1 MQDPVGFL
9 KALFKA
15 GLDAAD
21 PLKIVPK
28 HLPPP
33 PKGRTVVVGA
43 GKAAASMAKA
53 VEDNWPADKS
63 LQGLVVTQYGYGLP
77 TKRIEVIEAAHP
89 FPDDSAED
97 AAKKM
102 LALVNGLT
110 SDDLVLALIS
120 GGGSSLMSL
129 PAPGISRADKKA
141 VISGLMKAGAPISA
155 INCVRKHVSAIKG
168 GRLALAAHPAP
179 VHTLLI
185 SDVPGDVPHI
195 IASGPTLPD
204 PTTRADTG
212 AILRKYLTRLDSEG
226 ALFSAS
232 LEKIPQSV
240 LTYISEPDH
249 ETPKPS
255 DLRINA
261 ALAKIIARNM
271 DALNAAAAAARTAG
285 IEPVILGDNIEGIA
299 REVGKTHIEYALR
312 KLGQRPFVLIS
323 GGETTVHITGKG
335 KGGRNSEYILGAAL
349 HAAGNSQ
356 IYGLAAGTDGL
367 DGNGGCA
374 GAFFTPK
381 TLEQAA
387 EKGLNPETYLFDND
401 TATFF
406 AALDSQ
412 IVTGP
417 TRTNV
422 TDLRAI
428 LVV

>member
-43 GKAAASMAKA
+43 GKAAAGMAKA
-53 VEDNWPADKS
+53 VEAHWPADKS
-63 LQGLVVTQYGYGLP
+63 IQGLVVTQYGYGLP
-77 TKRIEVIEAAHP
+77 TRLIEVIEAAHP

-97 AAKKM
+97 AARRM
-102 LALVNGLT
+102 LKLVEGLNA
-110 SDDLVLALIS
+110 DDLVLALIS

-129 PAPGISRADKKA
+129 PAPGISRADKKS
-141 VISGLMKAGAPISA
+141 VISSLMKAGAPISD
-155 INCVRKHVSAIKG
+155 INCVRKHISAIKG

-204 PTTRADTG
+204 PTTQADARA
-212 AILRKYLTRLDSEG
+212 ALNKFRVAVPDSVH
-226 ALFSAS
+226 AWLAHSAN
-232 LEKIPQSV
+232 
-240 LTYISEPDH
+240 
-249 ETPKPS
+249 ETPKQGDPGFGKDNS
-255 DLRINA
+255 
-261 ALAKIIARNM
+261 KMIASGK
-271 DALNAAAAAARTAG
+271 DALLAAAKYASAHG
-285 IEPVILGDNIEGIA
+285 VEPVLLGTDVEGEA
-299 REVGKTHIEYALR
+299 RQIGAEHVLKSLTYLKHGPA
-312 KLGQRPFVLIS
+312 VLIS
-323 GGETTVHITGKG
+323 GGETTVTITGNG

-349 HAAGNSQ
+349 AAKDKP

-374 GAFFTPK
+374 GALFTPM
-381 TLEQAA
+381 TLGDAA
-387 EKGLNPETYLFDND
+387 KKGMDPQKFLAAND
-401 TATFF
+401 TGTFF